1 MRLQSTPI
9 AALPELE
16 RHSAELRVLQRAVA
30 TVGRTLDL
38 GAVLEG
44 CLDLAG
50 ELMGAE
56 ISTIYLL
63 DMVSQTLELAAHR
76 NLPPEVAGVSSSLPR
91 EVVERVRAR
100 AGAPLVLDPRTYP
113 DERIRSAAIAAGLL
127 TTVSVPLLS

>member
-1 MRLQSTPI
+1 MRPQSTPI

-76 NLPPEVAGVSSSLPR
+76 NVLVALSHST
-91 EVVERVRAR
+91 
-100 AGAPLVLDPRTYP
+100 RTA
-113 DERIRSAAIAAGLL
+113 S
-127 TTVSVPLLS
+127 